1 MSVWPSISFGI
12 SKARETA
19 IGPERGVVP
28 QTTELAQNFPNPF
41 NNGTTIPFS
50 LARRSEVELS
60 VYNLAG
66 QKVKTLAQAVWAAGN
81 HRVIWD
87 GRDATGAEIA
97 TGVYLYRLRAEG
109 RLEVRK
115 LLLLR

>member
-1 MSVWPSISFGI
+1 M
-12 SKARETA
+12 
-19 IGPERGVVP
+19 P
-28 QTTELAQNFPNPF
+28 QTTQLAQNFPNPF

-50 LARRSEVELS
+50 LARQIEVELS
-60 VYNLAG
+60 IYNLAG
-66 QKVKTLAQAVWAAGN
+66 QKVKTLVQAVLGAGN

-87 GRDATGAEIA
+87 GRDATGSEIA